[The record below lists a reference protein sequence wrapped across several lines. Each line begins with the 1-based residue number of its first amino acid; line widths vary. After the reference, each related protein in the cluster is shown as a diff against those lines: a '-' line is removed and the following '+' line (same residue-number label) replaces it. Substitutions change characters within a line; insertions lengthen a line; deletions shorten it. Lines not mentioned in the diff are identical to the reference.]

1 MDQHDANHAN
11 EEKKEDKC
19 CGYEIKVDKWYNKRN
34 PNTFP
39 YPVLATIVFLLMGF
53 IWDLWHPGW
62 IVFLTIPVY
71 YAVVNAIKSRAISYT
86 LIIVLIY
93 LAMGFIWNLWHP
105 GWIIFLL
112 IPIIHWF
119 TGKKG

>member
-1 MDQHDANHAN
+1 MEQNEN
-11 EEKKEDKC
+11 KQEEKKST
-19 CGYEIKVDKWYNKRN
+19 GYTFEYNTDKWYNKRN

-39 YPVLATIVFLLMGF
+39 YPIL
-53 IWDLWHPGW
+53 
-62 IVFLTIPVY
+62 
-71 YAVVNAIKSRAISYT
+71 AIKSRAISFS
-86 LIIVLIY
+86 LVIVLIY

-105 GWIIFLL
+105 GWIIFLF

>member
-1 MDQHDANHAN
+1 MEQNEN
-11 EEKKEDKC
+11 KQEEKKST
-19 CGYEIKVDKWYNKRN
+19 GYTFEYNTDKWYNKRN

-39 YPVLATIVFLLMGF
+39 YPILATIVFLLMGF
-53 IWDLWHPGW
+53 IWNLWHPGW

-71 YAVVNAIKSRAISYT
+71 YAVVNAIKSRAISFS
-86 LIIVLIY
+86 LVIVLIY

-105 GWIIFLL
+105 GWIIFLF

>member
-1 MDQHDANHAN
+1 
-11 EEKKEDKC
+11 
-19 CGYEIKVDKWYNKRN
+19 
-34 PNTFP
+34 
-39 YPVLATIVFLLMGF
+39 MGF

-71 YAVVNAIKSRAISYT
+71 YAVVNAIKSRAVSYT

-93 LAMGFIWNLWHP
+93 LAIGFIWNLWHP
-105 GWIIFLL
+105 GWIIFLF